1 MQGAAVWWMIVCLP
15 STMACLSK
23 AIFSSSRG
31 DEKKKTASFALQTHD
46 RELLSVVK

>member
-15 STMACLSK
+15 STMTCLFK
-23 AIFSSSRG
+23 AIFSSQAVVV
-31 DEKKKTASFALQTHD
+31 KKKTASFALQTHD